1 MLLKNAMDRG
11 AFTPAAIRDQL
22 EKTRNFCGIGGSF
35 TFTPQDHAGL
45 GKDAFVLV
53 EIRKKDWVV
62 VK

>member
-1 MLLKNAMDRG
+1 MERG
-11 AFTPAAIRDQL
+11 ATTPATVRDQL
-22 EKTRNFCGIGGSF
+22 EKTKQFHGIGGTF

-53 EIRKKDWVV
+53 EIRNRDWVV